1 MAAELSSRTSAVDD
15 GGRAAA
21 DAIRIAAEAVAALQ
35 DRPVESLERAIAAI
49 LEAPGRVIVT
59 GLGKSG
65 LIGAKIAATLSS
77 TGTPASFVHAADA
90 LHGDSGSVREGD
102 VVIAISNSGETAEVC
117 AFVELVQPGAMVIG
131 ISGCGGG
138 STLAKLSDI
147 SIDAGVD
154 RECDPNDLAP
164 TASTTVTLVL
174 GDALACGLL
183 AARGF
188 TPDDFARHHPG
199 GALGRKLT

>member
-1 MAAELSSRTSAVDD
+1 MGDARDAAAE
-15 GGRAAA
+15 
-21 DAIRIAAEAVAALQ
+21 AIRLAAEAVSALA
-35 DRPVESLERAIAAI
+35 DRPLQPIERAADLI
-49 LEAPGRVIVT
+49 LSSPTGRVIVT

-90 LHGDSGSVREGD
+90 LHGDSGVVRDGD

-117 AFVELVQPGAMVIG
+117 AFVEMVQPGARVVG
-131 ISGCGGG
+131 ISGCGGS
-138 STLAKLSDI
+138 STLAKLADVSL
-147 SIDAGVD
+147 DAGVE

-174 GDALACGLL
+174 GDALACALI

-188 TPDDFARHHPG
+188 SADDFRRHHPG
-199 GALGRKLT
+199 GALGRTT